1 MKAIM
6 LVGGMGT
13 RLQPLTLLYPKPMMP
28 IANLPLLQHTISH
41 LKRNGIEDI
50 ILSTLH
56 HSEVFEGYFGDGK
69 SFGVNIMY
77 VVEKEPLGTCGAVKN
92 VEDQLKETFVVLNG
106 DVVTSVDV
114 KRMVDFHKRHKAV
127 GTIYLSP
134 VEDPTIYGL
143 VLITGDGVVEDFLE
157 KPSWDQV
164 TTNLINA
171 GIYVLE
177 PEVLKMVPK
186 NENYSFERGL
196 FPRLLKEG
204 KLLYGF
210 PSSAYWLDIGTPEK
224 YLQVN
229 WDVLEG
235 KYLGAFDQPL
245 NQLDRR
251 IGAGTKIDDT
261 TTLFGTVVIGKNCRI
276 GKNATISTPSVIGS
290 DCTISDNVII
300 EGSVIMDG
308 CQIGD
313 SCVVKQSIISRN
325 VKLAEKVLVSEK
337 SVIGDNCVINAGNQ
351 FRSGIKIFP
360 NTEIPRDTIKF

>member
-1 MKAIM
+1 MKAII

-13 RLQPLTLLYPKPMMP
+13 RLQPLTLNYPKPMMP

-41 LKRNGIEDI
+41 LKRNGIEEI
-50 ILSTLH
+50 ILSTYYYP
-56 HSEVFEGYFGDGK
+56 EAFEEYFGDGK
-69 SFGVNIMY
+69 SFGVKITY

-92 VEDQLKETFVVLNG
+92 VEDQIDGTFIVLNG
-106 DVVTSVDV
+106 DVLTSVDV
-114 KRMVDFHKRHKAV
+114 RRMVDFHKRHKAT

-171 GIYVLE
+171 GIYILE
-177 PEVLKMVPK
+177 PEVLEMAPK

-229 WDVLEG
+229 WDMLEG
-235 KYLGAFDQPL
+235 KYLGAFDHPL
-245 NQLDRR
+245 NQLAKQV
-251 IGAGTKIDDT
+251 GENTKIDDT

-276 GKNATISTPSVIGS
+276 GKNTTISTPSVIGN
-290 DCTISDNVII
+290 DCIIGKSAII

-313 SCVVKQSIISRN
+313 FCVIKQSIISKK
-325 VKLAEKVLVSEK
+325 VKLAEKVLISEK
-337 SVIGDNCVINAGNQ
+337 SIIGDNCIINTGNQ
-351 FRSGIKIFP
+351 FKSGIKIFP
-360 NTEIPRDTIKF
+360 DTEIPRDTIKF